1 MALPQPSGPDDAAG
15 FPGLSDAQ
23 LGSVAEDRLATA
35 IQLSAPGTV
44 TVALPLLD
52 LGFDLYPRRIRTL
65 RAHPVQV
72 KARSFLEP
80 GGEFQASVGSL
91 HPDPNGYVLLPYLPP
106 PDWQLHPRLWAIPI
120 PEFLKVAQPHG
131 DGYLFSGYL
140 DGRFARSA
148 TNQFLIDTNQL
159 RRQWLDRIPGWKAPV
174 RAPRL
179 GTESNREG
187 VARPAS
193 RAFGK
198 YGGLWLAS
206 QLMRAGLQNVVL
218 AQDRLRVDCVDL
230 LLHDLRSYAI
240 GGLVIHTSSI
250 NARGIVQFR
259 IRHDTFFIDPHLFVV
274 ILPCLDDG
282 AIHDTAFM
290 VPAADIP
297 AVTTASSDRGDPGY
311 QGSFRLEPLA
321 EKMRPFA
328 VPTHLLGVSILERL
342 FRTERRQR
350 RVRARGQPRPRLA

>member
-1 MALPQPSGPDDAAG
+1 MALLQPSDQDDAAG

-44 TVALPLLD
+44 ALALPLLD

-80 GGEFQASVGSL
+80 DGEFQAGVASL
-91 HPDPNGYVLLPYLPP
+91 HADPNGYVLLPYVPP

-120 PEFLKVAQPHG
+120 PEFVKLAQPHG

-140 DGRFARSA
+140 DPGFARSA
-148 TNQFLIDTNQL
+148 TNQFLVDTNQL
-159 RRQWLDRIPGWKAPV
+159 HRQWLERIPGWNQPV
-174 RAPRL
+174 RAPAL
-179 GTESNREG
+179 GSHSNMED
-187 VARPAS
+187 VPRPAS

-198 YGGLWLAS
+198 YGELWLAS

-218 AQDRLRVDCVDL
+218 VQDRLRVDCVDL
-230 LLHDLRSYAI
+230 LLHDLRSFAI
-240 GGLVIHTSSI
+240 GGLVIHTSSL

-259 IRHDTFFIDPHLFVV
+259 IRHDTFFIDPRLYVV
-274 ILPCLDDG
+274 VLACSEAGTL
-282 AIHDTAFM
+282 HNTAF
-290 VPAADIP
+290 VIPSADIP

-321 EKMRPFA
+321 EKMRPYA
-328 VPTHLLGVSILERL
+328 VPTDKLGATVLDRL
-342 FRTERRQR
+342 FP
-350 RVRARGQPRPRLA
+350 A

>member
-1 MALPQPSGPDDAAG
+1 MALPQPSDQDHIAG

-23 LGSVAEDRLATA
+23 LGSAAEDRLATA

-44 TVALPLLD
+44 AVALPLLD

-80 GGEFQASVGSL
+80 DGEFLAGVGSL
-91 HPDPNGYVLLPYLPP
+91 HADPKGYVLLPYVPP
-106 PDWQLHPRLWAIPI
+106 PDWQLHARLWAIPI
-120 PEFLKVAQPHG
+120 PEFLKLAQPHG

-140 DGRFARSA
+140 DARFARSA
-148 TNQFLIDTNQL
+148 ANQFLVDTNQL
-159 RRQWLDRIPGWKAPV
+159 HLQWLERIPGWKTPV

-179 GTESNREG
+179 RVGPNVE
-187 VARPAS
+187 VPRPAS

-198 YGGLWLAS
+198 YGDLWLAS
-206 QLMRAGLQNVVL
+206 QLMLAGLQNVVL

-230 LLHDLRSYAI
+230 LVHDLRSYVI
-240 GGLVIHTSSI
+240 GGLVIHTSSV
-250 NARGIVQFR
+250 NARGVVQFR
-259 IRHDTFFIDPHLFVV
+259 IRHDTFFIDQHLYVV
-274 ILPCLDDG
+274 ILPCSDDG
-282 AIHDTAFM
+282 AIHDTAFV

-311 QGSFRLEPLA
+311 QGSFRLDPLA
-321 EKMRPFA
+321 EKMRSYA
-328 VPTHLLGVSILERL
+328 VPTRNLGVAVLQRL
-342 FRTERRQR
+342 FP
-350 RVRARGQPRPRLA
+350 A